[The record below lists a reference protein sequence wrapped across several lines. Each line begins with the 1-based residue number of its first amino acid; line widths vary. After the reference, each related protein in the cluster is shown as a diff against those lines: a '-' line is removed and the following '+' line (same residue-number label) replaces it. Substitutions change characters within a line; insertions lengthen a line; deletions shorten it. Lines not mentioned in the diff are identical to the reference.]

1 MKAAVVHAL
10 TGLLSLTGLAV
21 AQAADIPLYPTGPS
35 EDSAFLRFVNA
46 SESPLQLTAAGSGA
60 SLRLEGEQ
68 RVSDFL
74 TVPAD
79 KSVQGSLSLGEQQH
93 ALDVS
98 VAPGEFA
105 SVVAIAQADQPL
117 QVLTVREQ
125 PDDFNALKASLAF
138 YSLDAQCVDAGLQ
151 VAGRSVDIFKAVATG
166 SLERRSI
173 NPLNLSVQLRCAGAA
188 VGEPLALGD
197 LAAGQRYTLF
207 LVPSA
212 QGPRLFQ
219 ALDNLAN

>member
-1 MKAAVVHAL
+1 MKAAVYSLGAL
-10 TGLLSLTGLAV
+10 LYLSGVGA
-21 AQAADIPLYPTGPS
+21 AQAADIALYPTGPS

-68 RVSDFL
+68 RASDFL
-74 TVPAD
+74 TVPAN
-79 KSVQGSLSLGEQQH
+79 KPVQGSLSVGEQQH
-93 ALDVS
+93 TLDVS

-138 YSLDAQCVDAGLQ
+138 YSLDASCLNAGLQ
-151 VAGRSVDIFKAVATG
+151 LAGRDVAIFKDVATG
-166 SLERRSI
+166 SLQRRSI
-173 NPLNLSVQLRCAGAA
+173 NPLNLSVQLHCAGAA
-188 VGEPLALGD
+188 AGQPLALGD